1 MTEQTIFSL
10 ASLHTVSGAS
20 MAILLVVQLI
30 KGLPVINLI
39 PTKCLAIVIGILL
52 FFITS
57 PLPSSFGD
65 LTVIILNGLL
75 CASTAIGG
83 WHMISDLSAK
93 EEQK

>member
-10 ASLHTVSGAS
+10 ATLHTVSGAS

-30 KGLPVINLI
+30 KGLPVIKLI
-39 PTKCLAIVIGILL
+39 PTKCLAMVIGIFL
-52 FFITS
+52 FLITS
-57 PLPSSFGD
+57 PLPSSIGD
-65 LTVIILNGLL
+65 LTVIVLNGFL

-83 WHMISDLSAK
+83 WHMISDLSTK